1 MDDWQS
7 NQIREERDADTAIEE
22 SELADRIELEED
34 TQVKAA
40 ITNEHRYR
48 ISEKRI
54 ASIWLQ
60 VKGRVFVGKD
70 GNSDQCCFGIY
81 ENRIRPEHN
90 AYVS

>member
-7 NQIREERDADTAIEE
+7 NQIREERDADSAIEE
-22 SELADRIELEED
+22 SELADRIELEEN

-54 ASIWLQ
+54 ASI
-60 VKGRVFVGKD
+60 
-70 GNSDQCCFGIY
+70 
-81 ENRIRPEHN
+81 
-90 AYVS
+90 